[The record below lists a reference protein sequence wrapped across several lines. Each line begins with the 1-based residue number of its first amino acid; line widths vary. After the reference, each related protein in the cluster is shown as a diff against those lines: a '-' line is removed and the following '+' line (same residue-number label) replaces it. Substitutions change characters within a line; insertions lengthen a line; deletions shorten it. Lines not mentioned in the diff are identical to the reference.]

1 MKKYWIYAT
10 VALAVVLSFVLSD
23 SFRQVIVRRRAIRAA
38 QFELRATDEQIIDAR
53 ARLSRL
59 QSDPTAYEDLVRR
72 ELGYLRPGEK
82 EIRFLKK

>member
-10 VALAVVLSFVLSD
+10 VALAVILSFVLSD

-38 QFELRATDEQIIDAR
+38 QLELQKVDDQTVDVR

-59 QSDPTAYEDLVRR
+59 QSDPTAYEELVRR

-82 EIRFLKK
+82 EVRFLKK

>member
-1 MKKYWIYAT
+1 MRKYWIYAT

-23 SFRQVIVRRRAIRAA
+23 SFRQVIVRRRAIAAA
-38 QFELRATDEQIIDAR
+38 QLELQKMDEQTAGAR

-59 QSDPTAYEDLVRR
+59 QSDPTAYDELVRR

-82 EIRFLKK
+82 ELRFLKK